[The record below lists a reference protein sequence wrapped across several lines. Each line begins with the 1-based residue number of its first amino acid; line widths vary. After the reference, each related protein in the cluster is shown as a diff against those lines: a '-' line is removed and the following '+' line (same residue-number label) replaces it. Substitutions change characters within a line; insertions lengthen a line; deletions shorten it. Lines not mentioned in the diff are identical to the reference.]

1 MMFQD
6 FWEMVLN
13 PVFLIMFGLVLAG
26 FLPVALSALVTFL
39 ENSEQMEMEA
49 EQE

>member
-13 PVFLIMFGLVLAG
+13 PTFLIMFALVGAG
-26 FLPVALSALVTFL
+26 FLPVLFSVLTTFL
-39 ENSEQMEMEA
+39 ENSEQMEA
-49 EQE
+49 E